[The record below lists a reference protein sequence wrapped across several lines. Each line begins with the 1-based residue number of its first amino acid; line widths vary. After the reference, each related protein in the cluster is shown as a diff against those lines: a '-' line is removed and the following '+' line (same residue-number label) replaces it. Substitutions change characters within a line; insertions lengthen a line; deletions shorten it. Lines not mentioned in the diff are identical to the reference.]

1 MHTNPTNDIGF
12 KLYKVL
18 NGSIIVLAL
27 LTVLEGAALTEWSA
41 MATIFVTLG
50 ANAVAEAF
58 SRGLA
63 NEIANKRRET
73 FAEAVA
79 LLRRS
84 LSVVIP
90 GIVPAVAFAAV
101 SVGWL
106 PLGKAFAWACW
117 FLVFV
122 LFAAGYTAC
131 VVGGGRPWRGLVH
144 GAVISTFGLGIVA
157 LRLITSW

>member
-1 MHTNPTNDIGF
+1 MPSHTTDDIGF

-27 LTVLEGAALTEWSA
+27 LTVLEGAALTEWGA

-63 NEIANKRRET
+63 DEIATKRRITLTEKLT
-73 FAEAVA
+73 

-90 GIVPAVAFAAV
+90 GFVPAVAFAGV
-101 SVGWL
+101 SIGWL
-106 PLGKAFAWACW
+106 PLGQAFFWACW

-131 VVGGGRPWRGLVH
+131 VVGGGRAWRGLIQ
-144 GAVISTFGLGIVA
+144 GAVISAFGLGIVA
-157 LRLITSW
+157 LRLFTSW